1 MSMITDRTRPQ
12 GNNANLTE
20 QVLLDHQI
28 ADLIEGARLTR
39 ETNDFFT
46 GAKKVRDI
54 APLPALRI
62 AHGWREMTKCFMFTS
77 IAGLGQL
84 AKEADSQEY
93 PREDLLSTMQTIF
106 GVIGDDLSNLMV
118 AFSKVAPGGPAG
130 MHYAWWE
137 TDFVTPLRKLAGAPY
152 ANGPLPLGPGA
163 TRLIENMR
171 RLADHPLGAAI
182 QLRVVE
188 AIALDITVAFKRVMT
203 RVTHQGRR
211 VFTEPAHFTWMDSH
225 IEAEVAHHK
234 AVSDDDTGTCG
245 IADTL
250 QKREQMLSLTREYV
264 DSWRVALTEF
274 ASHLPNQEEAT
285 DAEDLSP
292 IEVLM

>member
-1 MSMITDRTRPQ
+1 MSMITDRVRPQ
-12 GNNANLTE
+12 NPGPLSE
-20 QVLLDHQI
+20 QVLLDQQI
-28 ADLIEGARLTR
+28 ADLIKGARLTR
-39 ETNDFFT
+39 ETNDFFS
-46 GAKKVRDI
+46 GSKKVRAI

-77 IAGLGQL
+77 IAGLGLL
-84 AKEADSQEY
+84 AKEADNQEY

-118 AFSKVAPGGPAG
+118 AFSKVAPDGPAG

-137 TDFVTPLRKLAGAPY
+137 TDFVTPLRRLAGEPY
-152 ANGPLPLGPGA
+152 AQSPLVLGRGP
-163 TRLIENMR
+163 TRLVENMR

-188 AIALDITVAFKRVMT
+188 AIALDITVAFKRIMT
-203 RVTHQGRR
+203 RVAVDGRR
-211 VFTEPAHFTWMDSH
+211 VFTQPDQFAWMDSH

-245 IADTL
+245 IAHTEA
-250 QKREQMLSLTREYV
+250 KRQLMLGLTREYV
-264 DSWRVALTEF
+264 DSWNVALAEF
-274 ASHLPNQEEAT
+274 ASHLPNQNEAT
-285 DAEDLSP
+285 DADDLFTN
-292 IEVLM
+292 VLM